1 MSAHVFIDLDGTL
14 TDSAPGITAAILFAL
29 ETLDVPAPDEAT
41 LKACIGPSLQESF
54 PLLGVPEVDC
64 ARALKLYRR
73 HYMDRGVYD
82 AQVYDGAA
90 EMLATLRDMGFRLA
104 LATAKPISYAV
115 KITEHFQLAQFLD
128 AEFGSELDGLRA
140 DKRDLLKYC
149 LEQTGA
155 DASRSFML
163 GDRLHDARGALA
175 NGVTPIGALWGF
187 GGQTELE
194 AAGVAAVASTPADV
208 PGIVEGLR

>member
-29 ETLDVPAPDEAT
+29 ETLDVPAPDEAG
-41 LKACIGPSLQESF
+41 LRACIGPSLQESF
-54 PLLGVPEVDC
+54 PRLGVPEVHC
-64 ARALKLYRR
+64 ARALKLYRQ

-82 AQVYDGAA
+82 ARVYDGAA
-90 EMLATLRDMGFRLA
+90 EMLASLRDMGFRLA
-104 LATAKPISYAV
+104 LATAKPIAYAV

-140 DKRDLLKYC
+140 DKIDLLKYC
-149 LEQTGA
+149 LEQTGG

-187 GGQTELE
+187 GGQAELE
-194 AAGVAAVASTPADV
+194 AAGVAAIAAAPSDV
-208 PGIVEGLR
+208 SGIVEGLR